1 VPGPSSS
8 GAGNGAQGRDDTAG
22 RASRELSVD
31 GEEGFKLR
39 LGESGLSLRKGDRR
53 VSMPYAAVASAR
65 WERRHRYSRTV
76 RNIGI
81 VLLVAVGLGAVLIA
95 LYHLTAYDALVLVFG
110 GKEYQLSG
118 DRELLEKVR
127 SRILKGRAGAMDS
140 SE

>member
-1 VPGPSSS
+1 M
-8 GAGNGAQGRDDTAG
+8 ARQRLA
-22 RASRELSVD
+22 VD
-31 GEEGFKLR
+31 GEDGFSLR
-39 LGESGLSLRKGDRR
+39 LGETGLALRKGDRH
-53 VSMPYAAVASAR
+53 VSLPYAGVDSAG

-95 LYHLTAYDALVLVFG
+95 LYYLAAHDALVLACG

-127 SRILKGRAGAMDS
+127 SRILKGRAGVMDS